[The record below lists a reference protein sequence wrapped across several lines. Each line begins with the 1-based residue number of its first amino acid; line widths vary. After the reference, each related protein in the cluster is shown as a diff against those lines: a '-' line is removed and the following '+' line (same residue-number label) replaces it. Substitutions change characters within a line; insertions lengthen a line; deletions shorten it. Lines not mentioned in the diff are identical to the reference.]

1 MWMKNIIP
9 NEVWTDE
16 ASSFGPIPLKLG
28 YHRSVVANYDL
39 QTTRELPKCSALGY
53 DQSLSMILRHHDLL
67 MPLCPY
73 FFSIGLLFLVILF
86 SHVP

>member
-16 ASSFGPIPLKLG
+16 ASSFGPNPLKLG

-53 DQSLSMILRHHDLL
+53 DPRFGMIL
-67 MPLCPY
+67 
-73 FFSIGLLFLVILF
+73 
-86 SHVP
+86 